1 MRVNLE
7 PLQFLR
13 CLSDLQVVT
22 ANGQVGG
29 QIQAAGVNL
38 GVTSVNKILKSIH
51 LDTITRGMVP
61 EKEEIRPNEDLNP
74 RHSKVVEE
82 NPAQDTNNW
91 EHLLRGSCNRVNF
104 MESTLQLNILKKNKK
119 LNAGRLGGSAVKHLR
134 SAQGVILES
143 RNQVPHPAPCMDR
156 ASLPASV
163 SHE

>member
-1 MRVNLE
+1 M
-7 PLQFLR
+7 R

-82 NPAQDTNNW
+82 NPAQAPNNW

-104 MESTLQLNILKKNKK
+104 MESTL
-119 LNAGRLGGSAVKHLR
+119 
-134 SAQGVILES
+134 
-143 RNQVPHPAPCMDR
+143 
-156 ASLPASV
+156 
-163 SHE
+163 